1 MMKLYEKWSK
11 ILSHTLLFKNI
22 DLDSIS
28 TMLNC
33 LRPAIY
39 EFEKNE
45 YIAIEGD
52 PFEGLGVV
60 LLGEATIAKENISGN
75 RIMVHSLK
83 QGDIFGEMVAFSSRN
98 TWPVSVN
105 ATQKTTVIFLPPE
118 KITGNCVNL
127 CFSHQELILN
137 MLNLVSNRGILLNK
151 RIEYLSIKNVREK
164 ISTYLLEQYSRIGKA
179 NFKLP
184 INRNELAE
192 FLNITRPS
200 LSREMGRMR
209 DERMI
214 DFQKSSIT
222 LTDIDALKNSI
233 S

>member
-1 MMKLYEKWSK
+1 MYEKWAK
-11 ILSHTLLFKNI
+11 ILSHTVLFKNI
-22 DLDSIS
+22 DMDSICV
-28 TMLNC
+28 MLNC
-33 LRPAIY
+33 LKPAIH
-39 EFEKNE
+39 EFQKNE
-45 YIAIEGD
+45 YITVEGD
-52 PFEGLGVV
+52 PFEGLGII
-60 LLGEATIAKENISGN
+60 LLGEATIAKENIAGN

-105 ATQKTTVIFLPPE
+105 ATQKTTTIFLPPD
-118 KITGNCVNL
+118 KITGSCASQ
-127 CFSHQELILN
+127 CFSHQQLIFN

-164 ISTYLLEQYSRIGKA
+164 ICTYLLEQYDRVGKA
-179 NFKLP
+179 EFKLP

-200 LSREMGRMR
+200 LSREMSRMR
-209 DERMI
+209 DEGMI
-214 DFQKSSIT
+214 EFQKNSII
-222 LTDIDALKNSI
+222 LTDIEALKLSI